1 VCDVF
6 RSAAVE
12 PSWEVLAL
20 SSDRL
25 NRAIDR
31 FNTSVDDLLK
41 RDRRVVPMLS
51 RTVVVV
57 HDEDHVRE
65 PLVGLLRTEL
75 RDLSAE
81 VTDAACVMEGVG
93 EVLRWKPQVVLV
105 DYHLDENRTAVDLM
119 REVSEKNFALG
130 RGIRYLI
137 VSGRADIET
146 LAQIGKDLH
155 ADVRGMLTPTTEEQM
170 RDLIAR
176 VRELLLG

>member
-1 VCDVF
+1 MCDAF

-12 PSWEVLAL
+12 PSWHGLAQ
-20 SSDRL
+20 SSVRL

-31 FNTSVDDLLK
+31 FNDSVDDLLK
-41 RDRRVVPMLS
+41 RDRRTVPVLS

-65 PLVGLLRTEL
+65 PLVGLLRAEL
-75 RDLSAE
+75 RDLDAE
-81 VTDAACVMEGVG
+81 VAEAACVTEGVG

-105 DYHLDENRTAVDLM
+105 DYHLDESRTAVDLM

-146 LAQIGKDLH
+146 LATIGRDLH
-155 ADVRGMLTPTTEEQM
+155 ADVRGMLTPTTEAQM
-170 RDLIAR
+170 RDLIGR
-176 VRELLLG
+176 VRELLIG